1 MAVELIRDFTGRGE
15 TRTQTIR
22 GGGLLPPASEGPD
35 KPSFG
40 DLLKDFAGDVNNL
53 QFKASGSID
62 KLVTGQSTDVH
73 QVMVAVEEAGIALE
87 LMLEVRNRILE
98 GYQELIRMQV

>member
-15 TRTQTIR
+15 TRTQSIR
-22 GGGLLPPASEGPD
+22 EGLLAPAAEGPG

-40 DLLKDFAGDVNNL
+40 ELLKDFAGDVNSL
-53 QFKASGSID
+53 QFKASHSID
-62 KLVTGQSTDVH
+62 SLVTGQSTDVH
-73 QVMVAVEEAGIALE
+73 QTMVAVEEAGIALD
-87 LMLEVRNRILE
+87 LMLEVRNRVLE